1 MSPHSDD
8 SDPQIQPDSQD
19 LDASTAPTESPFAGD
34 GAISSGRPAGS
45 VPGQPDAQDG
55 DRDLGTAGGNPLA
68 GLIIDPADAEQA
80 APGDEGPLN
89 PGQR

>member
-1 MSPHSDD
+1 MSP
-8 SDPQIQPDSQD
+8 QPDQSDSQVD
-19 LDASTAPTESPFAGD
+19 PDSPDVERPFAGD

-68 GLIIDPADAEQA
+68 GLIIDPADAEGA
-80 APGDEGPLN
+80 VPGDEGPLN

>member
-1 MSPHSDD
+1 MTPEPDQ
-8 SDPQIQPDSQD
+8 SDPQIDPDAA
-19 LDASTAPTESPFAGD
+19 DASASSETEESPFAGD

-55 DRDLGTAGGNPLA
+55 DRDLGTGGGNPLA

-80 APGDEGPLN
+80 VPGDEGPLN